1 MGIGSFTIFQT
12 HYLRQK
18 KDNTMPIR
26 GKNWKYHIKPIEMTH
41 YEKLDML
48 LNGLLSRV
56 MHRNTYGSDYS
67 ILTFE
72 FLCSNMFKDENVT
85 PWEVQYL
92 QDRLIEDEY
101 VEMIEMDNVLIPN
114 ITQKGIKFIQNGG
127 YGKEKERIK
136 MQDEMTRTTIESNNR
151 SKQALTLSYISMF
164 ISFAALV
171 LSVVFYLIPH
181 KS

>member
-1 MGIGSFTIFQT
+1 
-12 HYLRQK
+12 
-18 KDNTMPIR
+18 
-26 GKNWKYHIKPIEMTH
+26 MTH

-56 MHRNTYGSDYS
+56 IHRNTHGGDYS

-72 FLCSNMFKDENVT
+72 FLCSNLFEDEDIT
-85 PWEVQYL
+85 AWEVRFL
-92 QDRLIEDEY
+92 QDRLVGDGY
-101 VEMIEMDNVLIPN
+101 VEMLEEDNVLIPN

-127 YGKEKERIK
+127 YGKEMERIK

-151 SKQALTLSYISMF
+151 SKRALTLSYISMF

-171 LSVVFYLIPH
+171 LSVIIYLLPH